1 MSLTVAVVGRDRD
14 RDPGPV
20 ERGQRMGR
28 EVGDD
33 ARLDVAGRAQVEG
46 HVARPQQRHHLR
58 VAGGGHT
65 VGDAP
70 HPEGRAPRR
79 CARAPGT
86 SPAWAVSARPPSLG
100 RHEGRRVGRR
110 RVRLLRPGEVEA
122 DDRRPEG
129 GGRLGEPHVGCRR
142 VAPHGGHDEADERS
156 PPPETACRL
165 GDAVDDRR
173 DHLVDR
179 EPRLEVEAGRPA
191 QLRVP
196 HSVVGEVGD
205 ELGADTGQR
214 RGGLEQRDRQ
224 VEVRQQLR
232 LVAAVRRRHESLAG
246 VGHARERD
254 PGARGQLD
262 RGRGAHGAVDVL
274 VQLRLRQP
282 PQLRGKV
289 HLPMIG
295 PGVVARAVA
304 AVALAGVPFALR
316 AGPAF
321 LADPP
326 RFAHGVDAAT
336 VALAGARAQVDTAL
350 ASVAAAIDA
359 TRQASISASTDASL
373 DVATFAAAASAV
385 RASAAP
391 IAAAAAAIQRARGM
405 LAPFE
410 IRLGPL
416 GTDGDRAA
424 GIGDGVDA
432 ARASAAGFIALRTN
446 ATAVLEA
453 LRRSATALG
462 RVDAAGASAAADEAA
477 AALDSCGRTRRRCR
491 SCGCG

>member
-1 MSLTVAVVGRDRD
+1 
-14 RDPGPV
+14 
-20 ERGQRMGR
+20 
-28 EVGDD
+28 
-33 ARLDVAGRAQVEG
+33 
-46 HVARPQQRHHLR
+46 
-58 VAGGGHT
+58 
-65 VGDAP
+65 
-70 HPEGRAPRR
+70 
-79 CARAPGT
+79 
-86 SPAWAVSARPPSLG
+86 
-100 RHEGRRVGRR
+100 
-110 RVRLLRPGEVEA
+110 
-122 DDRRPEG
+122 
-129 GGRLGEPHVGCRR
+129 
-142 VAPHGGHDEADERS
+142 
-156 PPPETACRL
+156 
-165 GDAVDDRR
+165 
-173 DHLVDR
+173 
-179 EPRLEVEAGRPA
+179 
-191 QLRVP
+191 
-196 HSVVGEVGD
+196 
-205 ELGADTGQR
+205 
-214 RGGLEQRDRQ
+214 
-224 VEVRQQLR
+224 
-232 LVAAVRRRHESLAG
+232 
-246 VGHARERD
+246 
-254 PGARGQLD
+254 
-262 RGRGAHGAVDVL
+262 
-274 VQLRLRQP
+274 
-282 PQLRGKV
+282 
-289 HLPMIG
+289 MIG

-316 AGPAF
+316 PGPAF

-359 TRQASISASTDASL
+359 TRQASISASTDATL

-477 AALDSCGRTRRRCR
+477 AALDLVRPNASTLPELRLWLETTSDLLATVREAVTALRNGDHAAAIAAQRRLADAAEESAVSDRALSLAVSEGAGRVLGTPLLQLATQARTLVDAQGALDAASAGLLALDARD
-491 SCGCG
+491 GAPLAP